1 MAPLNSGELTLWE
14 SQLVHKN
21 PQIRFS
27 AMSMLHKD
35 DFDPIRIRTHAHAMT
50 GDNEKQIRDKAYRIL
65 DML

>member
-1 MAPLNSGELTLWE
+1 M
-14 SQLVHKN
+14 VHKN